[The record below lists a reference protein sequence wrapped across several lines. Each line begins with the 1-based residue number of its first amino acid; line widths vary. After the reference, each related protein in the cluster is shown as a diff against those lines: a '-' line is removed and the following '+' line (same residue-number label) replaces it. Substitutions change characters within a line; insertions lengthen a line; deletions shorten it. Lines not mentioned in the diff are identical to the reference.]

1 MRTEWNTEVR
11 SLG

>member
-1 MRTEWNTEVR
+1 MRTEWNTEAR